1 MRSELSME
9 KRMTETEVLA
19 ETPKIE
25 VIAEPVIVSGPWIQ
39 VMFSLINLT
48 SHRHPSYS
56 NCRGGGDIFIHLE

>member
-39 VMFSLINLT
+39 VMFSLIN
-48 SHRHPSYS
+48 
-56 NCRGGGDIFIHLE
+56 

>member
-9 KRMTETEVLA
+9 KRMTET

-39 VMFSLINLT
+39 VMFSLIN
-48 SHRHPSYS
+48 
-56 NCRGGGDIFIHLE
+56 

>member
-56 NCRGGGDIFIHLE
+56 NCRGRGGIFLYI

>member
-9 KRMTETEVLA
+9 KRMTET

-56 NCRGGGDIFIHLE
+56 NCRGRGGIFLYI